1 MYKRQIQSLSATVR
15 YTDIKIAYKTNKNK
29 LQNLNSSHN
38 KDNTTTNGIYKI
50 ECQDCNKCYIG
61 QTKKQLKKR
70 YFEHLNSYKKPEI
83 YKSNL
88 ATHAINTGHEF
99 PDITNVTPVSYT
111 HLDVYK
117 RQGTTPCIFNFVV

>member
-1 MYKRQIQSLSATVR
+1 MCIRDR
-15 YTDIKIAYKTNKNK
+15 YKTNKNN
-29 LQNLNSSHN
+29 LQKLNSSRN
-38 KDNTTTNGIYKI
+38 KDNTTNDIYKI

-70 YFEHLNSYKKPEI
+70 YFEHLNAYKKPNI

-88 ATHAINTGHEF
+88 ATHAINTG
-99 PDITNVTPVSYT
+99 PVSYT

-117 RQGTTPCIFNFVV
+117 RQAMYCTRKAIGLIVYYKI